1 MLEKIIDLLKCSFF
15 CSEEEFYKRVLF
27 VGCALEAVRQNLQER
42 QDRAENFINCLKMY
56 FSATRDPYLSSFE
69 VKAVLYACLSLLNA
83 IHFFDKY
90 SQEFAKLMP
99 KCPAK
104 TEPRR
109 LEHLARCEIRKNLK
123 ASNLTLPEAINKL
136 GLPKVINSFIVGDVF
151 DMSVNKGSSSSQIAV
166 TKEELAAL
174 FLERPMI

>member
-1 MLEKIIDLLKCSFF
+1 MLERIINLLKCSFF
-15 CSEEEFYKRVLF
+15 CPEEEFYKRLLF

-69 VKAVLYACLSLLNA
+69 VRAVLYACFSLLNA
-83 IHFFDKY
+83 IHQFDKY

-104 TEPRR
+104 MEPRR

-123 ASNLTLPEAINKL
+123 ASNLTLTEAINKL

-151 DMSVNKGSSSSQIAV
+151 DMSVNKGSSSHIAV

-174 FLERPMI
+174 FFERPMI